1 MSIIQLLSAWL
12 GVYRYTSRVDVES
25 WVYAIALNLYPTL
38 TLLPNLYLLEQI
50 DLFPYTTWL
59 DE

>member
-1 MSIIQLLSAWL
+1 MAGSLSL
-12 GVYRYTSRVDVES
+12 YHTSRVDVES
-25 WVYAIALNLYPTL
+25 WVDAIAINLYPTL

-59 DE
+59 DS